1 MITST
6 MRRDTASRLVKAS
19 PSAVYAAFV
28 ASEAV
33 AQWLPPEGAM
43 MEIQVFEPR
52 VGGRFQMTLIF
63 ASAPGKSTANTDVVV
78 GRFVERVPQQRIVQ
92 AFEFDSPDPV
102 FAGAMTMRWELEEA
116 AGGTAVTVVAENVPP
131 GISQTDHET
140 GMNSSLTQ
148 RRLRRIARLSQCSG
162 LHLRSAGAAPH
173 AASRRRH
180 GATRSSIVRRCLLN
194 TTCFR
199 WLSNLKVL
207 RQRRCAVRGGE
218 MVIARRVFEGVIS
231 PGAGGPA
238 RRRRSWLSPGML
250 VLHVKRA

>member
-1 MITST
+1 MATAGRCNDGDPSLRAA
-6 MRRDTASRLVKAS
+6 RRR
-19 PSAVYAAFV
+19 AVPNDAH
-28 ASEAV
+28 
-33 AQWLPPEGAM
+33 L
-43 MEIQVFEPR
+43 
-52 VGGRFQMTLIF
+52 RFG
-63 ASAPGKSTANTDVVV
+63 PGKSTANTDVVV

-102 FAGAMTMRWELEEA
+102 FAGAMTMRWELEAA

-140 GMNSSLTQ
+140 GMNSSLTPAC
-148 RRLRRIARLSQCSG
+148 RLRRIARLSQCSG

-218 MVIARRVFEGVIS
+218 MVIARR
-231 PGAGGPA
+231 
-238 RRRRSWLSPGML
+238 RRSWLSPGML

>member
-1 MITST
+1 MIAST
-6 MRRDTASRLVKAS
+6 MRRDMASRLVKAS

-43 MEIQVFEPR
+43 METQVFEPR

-102 FAGAMTMRWELEEA
+102 FAGAMTMRWELEAA

-148 RRLRRIARLSQCSG
+148 L
-162 LHLRSAGAAPH
+162 AAYVESH
-173 AASRRRH
+173 D
-180 GATRSSIVRRCLLN
+180 
-194 TTCFR
+194 
-199 WLSNLKVL
+199 
-207 RQRRCAVRGGE
+207 
-218 MVIARRVFEGVIS
+218 
-231 PGAGGPA
+231 
-238 RRRRSWLSPGML
+238 
-250 VLHVKRA
+250 